1 MDKQVN
7 FVVVRADNNHFIMSV
22 DQSGWTHN
30 ISNAK
35 IFTKEAALDKVDE
48 IEASGFEFIV
58 YASPFKEEFEEYR
71 KKFG

>member
-1 MDKQVN
+1 MGKEES

-22 DQSGWTHN
+22 NQSEWTHN

-35 IFTKEAALDKVDE
+35 IFTKEAALDKVDK
-48 IEASGFEFIV
+48 IEASDFEFRV
-58 YASPFKEEFEEYR
+58 YASPFKKEFDEYR